1 MSEPTTVISE
11 PTAVPGERRLQAVFL
26 DMDGTLI
33 ESEGLWNES
42 EAELVAEL
50 GGVWTEEDH
59 RRNVG
64 NAAEPVGRYIIELT
78 GARDLTPRQVADRL
92 YARFRTKLAGGA
104 EVRPGALELVHVLA
118 DSPVPVVLVTSTERS
133 LIETSIKRI
142 GLDLFDDSVAG
153 DEVTANKPHPDP
165 YLRAARRLGVD
176 PARCVAVED
185 SVVGVTSAADAGCV
199 TIAIPN
205 HVSVPSREGVVFRD
219 SLVGVDLDWLESLIS
234 EE

>member
-1 MSEPTTVISE
+1 MISE

-104 EVRPGALELVHVLA
+104 EVRPGALELVRVLA
-118 DSPVPVVLVTSTERS
+118 DSPVPVVRLTSTERS
-133 LIETSIKRI
+133 LIETSITRS
-142 GLDLFDDSVAG
+142 GLGLCADSDAG

-219 SLVGVDLDWLESLIS
+219 SLVGVDLDWLESLVS
-234 EE
+234 EA